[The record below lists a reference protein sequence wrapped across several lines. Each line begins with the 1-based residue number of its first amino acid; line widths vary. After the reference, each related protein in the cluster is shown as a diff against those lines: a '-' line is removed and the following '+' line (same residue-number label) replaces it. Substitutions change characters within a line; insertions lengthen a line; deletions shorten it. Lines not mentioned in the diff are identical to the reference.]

1 MKTAQDASAPR
12 VKMAN
17 RFILLIAFVLLTALS
32 TAAQSSS
39 TPPKRPAVP
48 PPTVGYPDNSDQE
61 HSHMP
66 EDMRARM
73 EIARADAD
81 YKKTLDD
88 ADRLSTLSTEV
99 SRIFHDTGKLA
110 GDDLKKVGA
119 IEKLAKRIL
128 SQAGGDEVDD
138 RASDLQSKPLGD
150 AVEQMNAAADK
161 VQKCIKEQTR
171 FVVSATVISS
181 ANEIIHLA
189 QHIRRTLK
197 AD

>member
-1 MKTAQDASAPR
+1 
-12 VKMAN
+12 MAKH
-17 RFILLIAFVLLTALS
+17 FYLPIAFVLLTAS
-32 TAAQSSS
+32 MAAAQS
-39 TPPKRPAVP
+39 TTATPKRPALPP
-48 PPTVGYPDNSDQE
+48 PPTGYPDSGDQE

-66 EDMRARM
+66 EDMRVRM

-88 ADRLSTLSTEV
+88 ADKLSVLSSEI
-99 SRIFHDTGKLA
+99 SRAFRDTGKLA

-119 IEKLAKRIL
+119 VEKLAKRIL

-138 RASDLQSKPLGD
+138 RSEDIQSKPLGD
-150 AVEQMNAAADK
+150 TVEQMNAAADR
-161 VQKCIKEQTR
+161 VQRCIKEQTR
-171 FVVSATVISS
+171 FVVSATVISN